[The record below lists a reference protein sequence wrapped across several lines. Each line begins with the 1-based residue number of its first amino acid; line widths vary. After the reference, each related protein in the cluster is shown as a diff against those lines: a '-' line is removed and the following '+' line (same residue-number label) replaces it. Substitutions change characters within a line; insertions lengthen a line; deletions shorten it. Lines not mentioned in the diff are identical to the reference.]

1 MSDSELLLSRIEKLT
16 SEQIRAE
23 LARECEGPRWLL
35 EARRWRLEF
44 ELRYREGGNGR
55 S

>member
-1 MSDSELLLSRIEKLT
+1 MEVPVDAATLT

-23 LARECEGPRWLL
+23 LGELARQCEGPRWEA

-44 ELRYREGGNGR
+44 ELEYRESVNGR